1 MWGEQTLLRASF
13 CQPRLYQIKSPD
25 ALQKYAQTPLDS
37 VCTHESLSN
46 LSCEGSLDPWHA
58 LGITEDLS
66 PSAPAILIPV
76 SDQEYAVSPTD
87 SLHSALPKVSS
98 LLYVVSMLNLF

>member
-25 ALQKYAQTPLDS
+25 ALQKNAQTPLDS
-37 VCTHESLSN
+37 LCTHESLSN

-66 PSAPAILIPV
+66 PSAPAILIQV
-76 SDQEYAVSPTD
+76 GDQEYS
-87 SLHSALPKVSS
+87 
-98 LLYVVSMLNLF
+98 F